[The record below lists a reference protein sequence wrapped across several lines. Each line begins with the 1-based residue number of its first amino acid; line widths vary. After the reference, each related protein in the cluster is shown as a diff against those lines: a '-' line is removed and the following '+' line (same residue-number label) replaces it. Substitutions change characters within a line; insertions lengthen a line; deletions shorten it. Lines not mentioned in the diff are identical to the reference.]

1 MTLGNEIMNTKG
13 KHKTL
18 IGLVAVTVMMSSMS
32 AHAALTS
39 VTQDGGL
46 MVSDS
51 TLNVTWADVAS
62 PTDLTWSASAATG
75 SAQAWVASLNTKDY
89 GGYSN
94 WRLPTGDG
102 NYTTAPTT
110 SCGLGCGASTSQTL
124 NELGNLFINE
134 LGNTPGS
141 QVTNT
146 SPFATLSTSGI
157 YWSSTERAADP
168 GHAWVFYSAGGV
180 QYAIPEAS
188 AFEALAVRSGQV
200 TAVPVP
206 AAAWLLGSGL
216 MGLMCLARRRA
227 ETSGLRSLG

>member
-1 MTLGNEIMNTKG
+1 
-13 KHKTL
+13 
-18 IGLVAVTVMMSSMS
+18 
-32 AHAALTS
+32 
-39 VTQDGGL
+39 

-62 PTDLTWSASAATG
+62 PTDLTWSASAVPG
-75 SAQAWVASLNTKDY
+75 SAQAWVASLNTEDY

-102 NYTTAPTT
+102 NYTTTLCAFEPG
-110 SCGLGCGASTSQTL
+110 CGLSTSQTL
-124 NELGNLFINE
+124 NELGYLFINE

-157 YWSSTERAADP
+157 YWSSTERPADP

-180 QYAIPEAS
+180 QYAEPES
-188 AFEALAVRSGQV
+188 YTFEALAVRPN
-200 TAVPVP
+200 AVPLP
-206 AAAWLLGSGL
+206 ASAWLLLSGL
-216 MGLMCLARRRA
+216 VGVGVMARKRRA
-227 ETSGLRSLG
+227 A